1 METKELIDA
10 LRNEDETDVS
20 AMMAYMEMAADRLEG
35 MQKRIDI
42 LESAV
47 PTLVDK
53 TVILEPWTHSAY
65 VKATIEWNGKI
76 TILNIPLPRE
86 AVY

>member
-35 MQKRIDI
+35 LEKRIAEMESEEPKLLKSETI
-42 LESAV
+42 LE
-47 PTLVDK
+47 
-53 TVILEPWTHSAY
+53 IWRQRAY
-65 VKATIEWNGKI
+65 VRAMIEWHGQI
-76 TILNIPLPRE
+76 VFLNVPIRYK
-86 AVY
+86 VGI

>member
-1 METKELIDA
+1 MNTKELIDA
-10 LRNEDETDVS
+10 LRNEDETDAS

-35 MQKRIDI
+35 MQKRIDS

-53 TVILEPWTHSAY
+53 TVFLEPWSHSVCVRA
-65 VKATIEWNGKI
+65 KIEWNGKI
-76 TILNIPLPRE
+76 AILDIPLPRG
-86 AVY
+86 AVC